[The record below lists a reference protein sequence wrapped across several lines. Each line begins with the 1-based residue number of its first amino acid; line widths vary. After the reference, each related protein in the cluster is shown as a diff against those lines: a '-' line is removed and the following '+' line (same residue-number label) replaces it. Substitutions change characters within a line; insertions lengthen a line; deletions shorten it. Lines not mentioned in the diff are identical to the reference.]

1 MADNLADLLAEQER
15 RKGNLDTGY
24 TSVLDKAPETTT
36 FDEFKNATEA
46 LLKGGAKGVVDL
58 AGGWG
63 NVYDAFKNSGEPS
76 ALSSLGITNAIARAG
91 GPDLMKIQGYKGAY
105 TAGQAAAPAMLLS
118 AGGMPGLFGRTATGI
133 AAEGAVAG
141 GTGLLS
147 QTVAPDSELA
157 QFAMQSLPYV
167 AGGALRKGQAYV
179 NKPVGTMPINLDELS
194 TVGRMTPG
202 EASGNR
208 PQLATEARIEA
219 TPKIEERANVF
230 RQEQAKDVESFLT
243 DVFKRATPAA
253 TDVGTAS
260 NAAIDSFK
268 NYGKAL
274 SGKLRKDAA
283 LDFNAAKKS
292 GGLVDTSP
300 ILSVVEQK
308 LSAIPP
314 EVGALDP
321 LRNALTRI
329 KNEYIIPGTEATSVP
344 STILDVS
351 GQPVSVKTTP
361 ATPASNINID
371 IDRLQKNL
379 AAWGEAAYS
388 GKADFGKGNIFEGVA
403 PGQAKGIAISV
414 LGGFREALDNAI
426 ANGVPGADKLVKAR
440 DNFKANLGKIEEFS
454 NRPLAKYFDV
464 ETASALTPENVIT
477 KLASAK
483 PSERAFLVDVLQNN
497 PLGME
502 VWDTVRR
509 SKLDDVIAKS
519 SKAAAGAPE
528 GAASLD
534 LKVLLKE
541 LNNSKGDFGYLLN
554 TADEKAAA
562 NLAIQWL
569 QKVQKTASEMPQ
581 QPTGSPYAAGRSVG
595 LGSQGGLI
603 LSEVTAIL
611 NKILERPTDM
621 ADVFFNKDTV
631 KVLAD
636 AQKRGF
642 TKKSLDATLAV
653 LKPIGTTAVRAG
665 PRFGSTTQPETPQEA
680 VPVVDDLDALLEE
693 QKRREAQ

>member
-1 MADNLADLLAEQER
+1 MADTLADLLAEQER

-91 GPDLMKIQGYKGAY
+91 GPDLMKISGYKGAY

-147 QTVAPDSELA
+147 QTIAPDSELA

-230 RQEQAKDVESFLT
+230 RQEQAKDVEGFLT

-253 TDVGTAS
+253 VDVEVAS
-260 NAAIDSFK
+260 NAAITSFK

-283 LDFNAAKKS
+283 SDFNAAKKS

-308 LSAIPP
+308 LAAIPP

-329 KNEYIIPGTEATSVP
+329 KDEYLIAGTEATSVP
-344 STILDVS
+344 STILDAS
-351 GQPVSVKTTP
+351 GQPSSVKVTP
-361 ATPASNINID
+361 ATPASNLNID

-379 AAWGEAAYS
+379 SAWGEAAYS
-388 GKADFGKGNIFEGVA
+388 GKADFGKGNIFVGVA

-454 NRPLAKYFDV
+454 GRPLAKYFDV
-464 ETASALTPENVIT
+464 NLPTDLTSELVI
-477 KLASAK
+477 KRLAKAT
-483 PSERAFLVDVLQNN
+483 PTERDFLIDVLQNN
-497 PLGME
+497 PLGTE

-509 SKLDDVIAKS
+509 SQLDDIIAKS
-519 SKAAAGAPE
+519 TKAAAGAAE
-528 GAASLD
+528 GSPSLD
-534 LKVLLKE
+534 LSVLLKE
-541 LNNSKGDFGYLLN
+541 LNKPKSEFNYLFYGDQAGGRQ
-554 TADEKAAA
+554 
-562 NLAIQWL
+562 AIQWL

-581 QPTGSPYAAGRSVG
+581 QSAGSPYAGGRSVG
-595 LGSQGGLI
+595 LGSQGSFI
-603 LSEVTAIL
+603 LSEVGAIVTKL
-611 NKILERPTDM
+611 LERPTDM

-642 TKKSLDATLAV
+642 TKKSLDATLAI

-680 VPVVDDLDALLEE
+680 APVVDDLDALLEE

>member
-46 LLKGGAKGVVDL
+46 LLKGGAKGIVDL

-76 ALSSLGITNAIARAG
+76 ALSSTGITNAIARAG
-91 GPDLMKIQGYKGAY
+91 GPDLMKISGYKGAY

-118 AGGMPGLFGRTATGI
+118 AGGMPGLFGRTGLGI

-167 AGGALRKGQAYV
+167 AGGVLQRGKSYV

-194 TVGRMTPG
+194 AVGRMTPG

-230 RQEQAKDVESFLT
+230 RQEQAKDVEGFLT

-283 LDFNAAKKS
+283 SDFNAAKKS

-300 ILSVVEQK
+300 ILSVIDQK
-308 LSAIPP
+308 LSSIPP
-314 EVGALDP
+314 EVAALDP
-321 LRNALTRI
+321 VRNALIRI
-329 KNEYIIPGTEATSVP
+329 KNEYIVPGTEATSVP
-344 STILDVS
+344 SSILDAS
-351 GQPVSVKTTP
+351 GQPSSVKVTP
-361 ATPASNINID
+361 ATPATNININ

-379 AAWGEAAYS
+379 SAWGEAAYS

-464 ETASALTPENVIT
+464 ETASALTPENVIN

-497 PLGME
+497 PLGGE

-509 SKLDDVIAKS
+509 SKLDEVINKS
-519 SKAAAGAPE
+519 TKAAAAAAE
-528 GAASLD
+528 GSPSLD

-541 LNNSKGDFGYLLN
+541 LNNSKGDFGYLFN
-554 TADEKAAA
+554 TADEKASA

-569 QKVQKTASEMPQ
+569 QKVQKTASEMPEQ
-581 QPTGSPYAAGRSVG
+581 ASGSPYAGGRAVG
-595 LGSQGGLI
+595 ASSQVSFI
-603 LSEVTAIL
+603 LSEVSAIV

-631 KVLAD
+631 KTLAD

-642 TKKSLDATLAV
+642 TKKSLDATLSV
-653 LKPIGTTAVRAG
+653 LKTAGTTAVRAG
-665 PRFGSTTQPETPQEA
+665 PRFGSTTQPETPQDA
-680 VPVVDDLDALLEE
+680 MPMADDLNALLEE

>member
-24 TSVLDKAPETTT
+24 TSVLDKPSETTT
-36 FDEFKNATEA
+36 LDEFKNATEA
-46 LLKGGAKGVVDL
+46 LLKGGAKGIVDL

-63 NVYDAFKNSGEPS
+63 NVYDAFKNRTEPS
-76 ALSSLGITNAIARAG
+76 ALSSTGITNAIARAG
-91 GPDLMKIQGYKGAY
+91 GPDLMKISGYKGAY
-105 TAGQAAAPAMLLS
+105 TAGQAGAPAMLLS
-118 AGGMPGLFGRTATGI
+118 AGGMPGLFGRTGMGI

-167 AGGALRKGQAYV
+167 VGGGIRKGQAYKS
-179 NKPVGTMPINLDELS
+179 KPSGDMPINLDELS

-208 PQLATEARIEA
+208 PQLAKEATIEA

-230 RQEQAKDVESFLT
+230 RKDQAKDVEGFLT

-253 TDVGTAS
+253 TDAGTAS
-260 NAAIDSFK
+260 NAAIESFK

-274 SGKLRKDAA
+274 SGRLRKDAA
-283 LDFNAAKKS
+283 SDFNAAKKA

-308 LSAIPP
+308 LAAIPP

-329 KNEYIIPGTEATSVP
+329 KDEYLIPGTEATSVP
-344 STILDVS
+344 SAILDAS
-351 GQPVSVKTTP
+351 GQPSSVKVTP
-361 ATPASNINID
+361 ATPASNLNID

-379 AAWGEAAYS
+379 SAWGEAAYS

-477 KLASAK
+477 KLGSAK
-483 PSERAFLVDVLQNN
+483 PSERAFLVDVLSNH
-497 PLGME
+497 PLGGE

-509 SKLDDVIAKS
+509 SKLDEVIAKS

-554 TADEKAAA
+554 TADEKASA

-569 QKVQKTASEMPQ
+569 QKVQKTASEMPEN
-581 QPTGSPYAAGRSVG
+581 TASPYAGGRAVG
-595 LGSQGGLI
+595 IGSQGSFV
-603 LSEVTAIL
+603 LSELGAIV
-611 NKILERPTDM
+611 NKLLERPIDM

-631 KVLAD
+631 KTLAE

-642 TKKSLDATLAV
+642 TKKSLDATLSA
-653 LKPIGTTAVRAG
+653 LKTVGTTAVRAG

-680 VPVVDDLDALLEE
+680 APVDDLDALLEE

>member
-1 MADNLADLLAEQER
+1 MADTLADLLAEQER
-15 RKGNLDTGY
+15 RKGNLDIGY

-36 FDEFKNATEA
+36 LDEFKNATEA
-46 LLKGGAKGVVDL
+46 LLKGGAKGIVDL

-76 ALSSLGITNAIARAG
+76 ALSSTGITNAIARAG

-118 AGGMPGLFGRTATGI
+118 AGGMPGLFGRTVPGI

-167 AGGALRKGQAYV
+167 AGGMLRKGQAYV
-179 NKPVGTMPINLDELS
+179 NKPSGTMPINLDELS
-194 TVGRMTPG
+194 AVGRMTPG

-208 PQLATEARIEA
+208 PQLAKEARIEA

-230 RQEQAKDVESFLT
+230 RQEQAKDVEGFLT

-253 TDVGTAS
+253 TDVEIAA

-344 STILDVS
+344 STILDAS

-426 ANGVPGADKLVKAR
+426 ATGVPGADKLVKAR

-454 NRPLAKYFDV
+454 GRPLAKYFDV
-464 ETASALTPENVIT
+464 NLPTDLTSELVI
-477 KLASAK
+477 KRLAKAT
-483 PSERAFLVDVLQNN
+483 PTERDFLIDVLKNN
-497 PLGME
+497 SLGTE

-509 SKLDDVIAKS
+509 SQLDDIIAKS
-519 SKAAAGAPE
+519 TKAAAGAAE
-528 GAASLD
+528 GSPSLD
-534 LKVLLKE
+534 LNVLLKE
-541 LNNSKGDFGYLLN
+541 LNKPKSEFNYLFYGDQAGGRQ
-554 TADEKAAA
+554 
-562 NLAIQWL
+562 AIQWL
-569 QKVQKTASEMPQ
+569 QKVQKTASEMSQ
-581 QPTGSPYAAGRSVG
+581 QSAGSPYAGGRAVG
-595 LGSQGGLI
+595 IGSQGSFV
-603 LSEVTAIL
+603 LSEIGAIVTKL
-611 NKILERPTDM
+611 LERPTDM

-631 KVLAD
+631 KALAD

-642 TKKSLDATLAV
+642 TKKSLDATLSV

-665 PRFGSTTQPETPQEA
+665 PRFGSTTQPETPQETA
-680 VPVVDDLDALLEE
+680 PVADDLGALLEE
-693 QKRREAQ
+693 QKRRQGQ